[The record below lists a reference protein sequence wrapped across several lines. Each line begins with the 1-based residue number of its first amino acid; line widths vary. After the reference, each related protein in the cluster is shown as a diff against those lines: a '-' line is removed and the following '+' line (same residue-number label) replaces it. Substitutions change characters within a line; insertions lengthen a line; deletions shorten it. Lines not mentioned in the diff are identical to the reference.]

1 VNRALW
7 TVQAIL
13 ALAFLFGGFVKLIVP
28 SDVLYQMVPLPT
40 EFVRFIALC
49 ETLGAIGLILPSLL
63 RIQPRLTP
71 LAAAGLVII
80 MTGATAL
87 SPGLTGEPASA
98 ILPLV
103 LGLAAAFVAY
113 GRSRVAPITPR
124 ASRGRSAALLSY

>member
-7 TVQAIL
+7 TVQALL
-13 ALAFLFGGFVKLIVP
+13 ALVFLFGGVVKLIVP
-28 SDVLYQMVPLPT
+28 PDALYQMVPLPT

-87 SPGLTGEPASA
+87 SPGLTGESASA
-98 ILPLV
+98 IMPLV
-103 LGLAAAFVAY
+103 LGLGAAFVAF
-113 GRSRVAPITPR
+113 GRSRLVPLTPR
-124 ASRGRSAALLSY
+124 ASRRRAAALLSY